1 MIWKDLFLSLV
12 LVSSA
17 LASEELYSVEFHN
30 ADIKSAV
37 RMLAKMGGK
46 NIVVPESI
54 EGKVTASFEGIAL
67 EEALGAI
74 LKTHDFGFVI
84 ENETLLVVP
93 RKEMEALGEDLQGI
107 SFNLQYAKAK
117 DVLPHLQSLI
127 TERGTTIADERTNSV
142 YVRDTPLAVKNIQK
156 LIWSLDRAD
165 RQVLIEAKIVDA
177 SLDFIRS
184 LGVQWGVAHSGGDVS
199 VTGLNA
205 VGTSDAGRPL
215 GVNLPA
221 QALNSGSPLGG
232 LGLIIGNVESTIAD
246 VQLSAAEERG
256 DIKILSRPSIATLN
270 NHSAKIRSGVKFY
283 VVTSAA
289 ITVGG
294 TGNSATNL
302 QEIGTGI
309 ELQVTPQISV
319 NDSIKLEIEA
329 VESEADFS
337 RAVEGIPAVIDSTAT
352 TNVML
357 KNGDTTII
365 GGLYR
370 VRETDAKQG
379 VPGLMRIPFLGSLFK
394 SNTKT
399 QQKSELLIFI
409 TPKIVEKPIEELPH
423 FSEPGSAYH
432 PAPPGP

>member
-1 MIWKDLFLSLV
+1 MMWRSWFLAICF
-12 LVSSA
+12 VSRA
-17 LASEELYSVEFHN
+17 LASEYLYSVEFHD
-30 ADIKSAV
+30 ADIRAAV
-37 RMLAKMGGK
+37 RMLAKLGGQ
-46 NIVVPESI
+46 NIVVPESV
-54 EGKVTASFEGIAL
+54 EGKVTASFEQVKL

-74 LKTHDFGFVI
+74 LKTHGFGFVV
-84 ENETLLVVP
+84 EEGTLLVVSK
-93 RKEMEALGEDLQGI
+93 KEVEALGEDLMSA

-117 DVLPHLQSLI
+117 DVLPHLQSFI

-142 YVRDTPLAVKNIQK
+142 YVRDTSLAVENIRK
-156 LIWSLDRAD
+156 LVSNLDRED

-177 SLDFIRS
+177 SVDFIRS
-184 LGVQWGVAHSGGDVS
+184 FGIQWGVTHSGGDADVG
-199 VTGLNA
+199 GLSA
-205 VGTSDAGRPL
+205 VGTSDAGRNL

-221 QALNSGSPLGG
+221 EGLNSGSPLGG
-232 LGLIIGNVESTIAD
+232 LGLIIGNVDSTIAD
-246 VQLSAAEERG
+246 LQLSAAEEKG
-256 DIKILSRPSIATLN
+256 DIKILSRPSVATLN

-289 ITVGG
+289 ITVGQ
-294 TGNSATNL
+294 TGDSSTNL
-302 QEIGTGI
+302 QQIGTGI

-319 NDSIKLEIEA
+319 NDLIKLEIEA

-352 TNVML
+352 TTVML

-370 VRETDAKQG
+370 VRETEAERG
-379 VPGLMRIPFLGSLFK
+379 IPGLMRIPLLGYLFK
-394 SNTKT
+394 SDTKT

-409 TPKIVEKPIEELPH
+409 TPKIIEKPIEELPH

-432 PAPPGP
+432 SPP